1 MCSPTSQQVRHGLH
15 TRPKRIPLKER
26 FPNKYILSIPQLQ
39 GSSGPKCGNTS
50 GSRNK
55 VCPVRRNTAVQ
66 GTLDDLIKPQ
76 PSAKNIHFTD
86 KKQSNIDEDL
96 PVQTHDEASLSITP
110 QHNSLAGTL
119 NPYLSTFGNPSQ
131 NL

>member
-1 MCSPTSQQVRHGLH
+1 MRSPTSQQVRHGLH
-15 TRPKRIPLKER
+15 TRPKRIPLEER

-55 VCPVRRNTAVQ
+55 VCPVGRNTAVQ

-76 PSAKNIHFTD
+76 PPAKNIHFTD
-86 KKQSNIDEDL
+86 KEQSNIDED
-96 PVQTHDEASLSITP
+96 QEIDSLICSAIW
-110 QHNSLAGTL
+110 QE
-119 NPYLSTFGNPSQ
+119 
-131 NL
+131 